1 MLVFVGILSGPVDED
16 LLVLALSLGVAHHV
30 LDAGWSAPFL
40 LVSRPV

>member
-1 MLVFVGILSGPVDED
+1 MFIFVGVLSDPIDED